1 MDGITNNSLRM
12 MERSMDF
19 LWVKQNAL
27 LDNISNVETPNYKTK
42 LVTFEENFQQQLE
55 AADYGKN
62 KLTKQMMRDAIEGAS
77 WDVVETGEITRR
89 DDNGVNLTEQ
99 MTELV
104 RNSYQLQYVYQ
115 SINSDLSALRTAIG
129 G

>member
-42 LVTFEENFQQQLE
+42 LVTFEESFQQQLE
-55 AADYGKN
+55 AADHGKN
-62 KLTKQMMRDAIEGAS
+62 KLTKQAMRSAIENAS

>member
-12 MERSMDF
+12 MERSIEF

-27 LDNISNVETPNYKTK
+27 LDNIANVETPNYKTK
-42 LVTFEENFQQQLE
+42 LVTFEESFQQQLE
-55 AADYGKN
+55 AADHGKN
-62 KLTKQMMRDAIEGAS
+62 KLTKQTMRDAIEGAS
-77 WDVVETGEITRR
+77 WNVTETGEITRR

-104 RNSYQLQYVYQ
+104 RNSYQMQYVYQ
-115 SINSDLSALRTAIG
+115 SINSDFSALRTAIG

>member
-27 LDNISNVETPNYKTK
+27 LDNISNVETPNYKAK
-42 LVTFEENFQQQLE
+42 LVTFEENFQAQLE
-55 AADYGKN
+55 AAEHGRN
-62 KLTKQMMRDAIEGAS
+62 KLTKKTMREAIENAD
-77 WDVVETGEITRR
+77 WQVVETGEITRR

-115 SINSDLSALRTAIG
+115 SINSDFAALRTALNG
-129 G
+129 

>member
-12 MERSMDF
+12 MERSMEF

-55 AADYGKN
+55 AADHGKN
-62 KLTKQMMRDAIEGAS
+62 KLTKQAMRSAIENAG

-104 RNSYQLQYVYQ
+104 RNSYQMQYVYQ